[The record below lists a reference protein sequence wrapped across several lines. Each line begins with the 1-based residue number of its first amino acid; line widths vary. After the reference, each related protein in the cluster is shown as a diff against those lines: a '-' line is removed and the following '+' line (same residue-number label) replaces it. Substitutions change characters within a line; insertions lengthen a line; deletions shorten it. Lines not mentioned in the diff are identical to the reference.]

1 MNKNQWK
8 FISNL
13 FTSLGHILIGCFV
26 ITNIF
31 KGIEP
36 LLLFLGV
43 IVSIY
48 FYLIV
53 FSYCQRRNNGFFT
66 DHNAYF
72 CYYWHFFYHSILSR
86 EKEAKMKPKD
96 LTNLA
101 APTSQLTGFSEGN
114 ALNSVLYA
122 LGPLLSAL
130 TL

>member
-13 FTSLGHILIGCFV
+13 FTSLGHIVIGSFV

-48 FYLIV
+48 FYLI
-53 FSYCQRRNNGFFT
+53 GFF
-66 DHNAYF
+66 
-72 CYYWHFFYHSILSR
+72 
-86 EKEAKMKPKD
+86 
-96 LTNLA
+96 
-101 APTSQLTGFSEGN
+101 
-114 ALNSVLYA
+114 
-122 LGPLLSAL
+122 LLPEEE
-130 TL
+130 